1 MSPGSV
7 GRHSNSSWV
16 RALDAGT
23 LNCANSAKAP
33 KCSGASSAVIDFT
46 GTFIAAGLAVAIIPG
61 GLPGGSMRPDLTTI
75 PLHGV
80 APSHV
85 ILATRAA
92 DRSRLVAAF
101 RRSAQDCL
109 TGPGAETTA

>member
-7 GRHSNSSWV
+7 GRQPNRSWV

-23 LNCANSAKAP
+23 LNC
-33 KCSGASSAVIDFT
+33 V
-46 GTFIAAGLAVAIIPG
+46 PG
-61 GLPGGSMRPDLTTI
+61 GIIRPDLTTI

-101 RRSAQDCL
+101 HRSAQDCL
-109 TGPGAETTA
+109 TGPGAETKA